1 MSARSGASRG
11 SSARAQS
18 RLEARGGKGRDI
30 VRPSVP
36 AIAALLLGA
45 ICAAS
50 PAASEAPAR
59 EESVIV
65 YGDDPCPAAEDPE
78 EIVVC
83 ARRPEDER
91 YRIPAPLRHGP
102 EPLERSWSNQ
112 AAELEDAQRDTRPN
126 SCSVVGSFGQT
137 GCTQQMIRNWHAERR
152 ARRPGP

>member
-1 MSARSGASRG
+1 MPRRRS
-11 SSARAQS
+11 
-18 RLEARGGKGRDI
+18 
-30 VRPSVP
+30 
-36 AIAALLLGA
+36 
-45 ICAAS
+45 AAS
-50 PAASEAPAR
+50 PAPGEAPAR